1 MLKDVLELTPS
12 YMATKKKE
20 TTTVE
25 ATTKRKTKKTAPKVS
40 TVAKKTSKAKEARFS
55 PKAIYSAIRKNISN
69 NRTLYTRY
77 LAITLLV
84 ITLGAFLFF
93 KKNWFVAAVVNNQ
106 PITTVEYY
114 QNLKAKDNKEI
125 LNQIVR
131 DKLITQEA
139 NKNGIV
145 ISQQDLDK
153 KTGEIEKQLGGKD
166 QLKQALES
174 RNISEEEFKNQIRI
188 QLLVE
193 KLLKDQIK
201 VEDKEIDEYIANNKD
216 NTSLGVD
223 IKDRNA
229 VKDQLQN
236 EKLNDK
242 FQSWYDNLQKK
253 AKIYILI

>member
-1 MLKDVLELTPS
+1 
-12 YMATKKKE
+12 MATKKKE
-20 TTTVE
+20 TTSE
-25 ATTKRKTKKTAPKVS
+25 ASPKRKTKKTAPKTS
-40 TVAKKTSKAKEARFS
+40 ITAKKTSKAKEAKFS
-55 PKAIYSAIRKNISN
+55 PKASYHGVRKNISN

-84 ITLGAFLFF
+84 IAVGAFLFF

-114 QNLKAKDNKEI
+114 QNLKAKDNKDI

-153 KTGEIEKQLGGKD
+153 KTGEIEKQLGGKE

>member
-1 MLKDVLELTPS
+1 
-12 YMATKKKE
+12 MATKKKE
-20 TTTVE
+20 TTSEATKSKTKK
-25 ATTKRKTKKTAPKVS
+25 ATTKASP
-40 TVAKKTSKAKEARFS
+40 VAKKTNKAKEARFS
-55 PKAIYSAIRKNISN
+55 PKAVYSAIRKNISN

-77 LAITLLV
+77 LAITLV
-84 ITLGAFLFF
+84 VVALGAFLFF

-131 DKLITQEA
+131 DKLISQEA

-145 ISQQDLDK
+145 LSQEDLDK
-153 KTGEIEKQLGGKD
+153 KTGEIEKQLGGKE

-174 RNISEEEFKNQIRI
+174 RGISETEFKNQIRI

-193 KLLKDQIK
+193 KLLKDKIK

-216 NTSLGVD
+216 NSSLGVD

-236 EKLNDK
+236 EKLNEK
-242 FQSWYDNLQKK
+242 FQSWYDELQKK
-253 AKIYILI
+253 AKIYLLI